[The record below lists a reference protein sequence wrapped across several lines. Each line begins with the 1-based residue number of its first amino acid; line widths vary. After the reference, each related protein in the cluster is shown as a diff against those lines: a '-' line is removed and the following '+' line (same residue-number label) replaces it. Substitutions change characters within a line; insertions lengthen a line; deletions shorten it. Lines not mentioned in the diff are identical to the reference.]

1 MSILGQYQNG
11 NYGVTILSD
20 GTKIREND
28 LDFFDAEFP
37 ESMDIKITN
46 VCDMGCPMC
55 HEDSKPNGKHGD
67 ILNLPFL
74 DSLHEFTE
82 LAIGGGNPLAH
93 PDFIPF
99 LHLLK
104 GRKLIANVTV
114 NEVHFLQN
122 IPLLLE
128 LTEQGLIYGMGIS
141 YTGGDRENTYRFAD
155 EVSKFPN
162 AVIHIIAGIVS
173 AEQIHWLSE
182 RSHNL
187 KILILGYKDFR
198 RGADYYEKVG
208 QAINERLQDL
218 YELMPEMIDNKYFKT
233 ISFDNLAISQLDV
246 KLLLTQEIKHPMTE
260 EEWQTFFMGD
270 DGRDGELTSASMY
283 VDAVSGQFSKNS
295 CSTERFPVTS
305 NITEM
310 FQFLRKK
317 EGKNSQ

>member
-11 NYGVTILSD
+11 NYSVTILSD

-46 VCDMGCPMC
+46 ACDMGCPMC
-55 HEDSKPNGKHGD
+55 HEDSRPDGKHGD

-82 LAIGGGNPLAH
+82 LAIGGGNPLSH

-104 GRKLIANVTV
+104 VRKLIANVTV
-114 NEVHFLQN
+114 NEVHFLKN

-128 LTEQGLIYGMGIS
+128 LTEQGFIYGLGIS
-141 YTGGDRENTYRFAD
+141 YTGGDRESTYCFAD

-162 AVIHIIAGIVS
+162 AVIHIINGIVS
-173 AEQIHWLSE
+173 MEQVSWLSE
-182 RSHNL
+182 RNREL

-198 RGADYYEKVG
+198 RGADHHVKVG
-208 QAINERLQDL
+208 QIV
-218 YELMPEMIDNKYFKT
+218 DNKMHDMYEYLPQIITNGWFKT
-233 ISFDNLAISQLDV
+233 VSFDNLAISQLNV
-246 KLLLTQEIKHPMTE
+246 KRLMSE
-260 EEWQTFFMGD
+260 EEWKIFYMGD
-270 DGRDGELTSASMY
+270 DGREGELSSASMY
-283 VDAVSGQFSKNS
+283 VDAVSGQFARNS
-295 CSTERFPVTS
+295 CSTERFPVAN

-310 FQFLRKK
+310 FQSLKAK
-317 EGKNSQ
+317 EE

>member
-11 NYGVTILSD
+11 NYSVTILSD

-46 VCDMGCPMC
+46 ACDMGCPMC
-55 HEDSKPNGKHGD
+55 HEDSRPDGKHGD

-82 LAIGGGNPLAH
+82 LAIGGGNPLSH

-104 GRKLIANVTV
+104 EHKLIANVTV
-114 NEVHFLQN
+114 NEVHFLKN

-128 LTEQGLIYGMGIS
+128 LTEQGFIYGLGVS
-141 YTGGDRENTYRFAD
+141 YTGGDRESTYRFAD
-155 EVSKFPN
+155 EVSRFPN
-162 AVIHIIAGIVS
+162 AVIHIINGIVS
-173 AEQIHWLSE
+173 MEQVLWLSE
-182 RSHNL
+182 RNHEL

-198 RGADYYEKVG
+198 RGANHHAKVG
-208 QAINERLQDL
+208 QVV
-218 YELMPEMIDNKYFKT
+218 DNKMHNMYEYLPQIVENGWFKT
-233 ISFDNLAISQLDV
+233 VSFDNLAIYQLDA
-246 KLLLTQEIKHPMTE
+246 KRLMSEK
-260 EEWQTFFMGD
+260 EWKIFYMGD
-270 DGRDGELTSASMY
+270 DGRDGELSSASMY
-283 VDAVSGQFSKNS
+283 VDAVSGQFARNS
-295 CSTERFPVTS
+295 CSAERFPVTN

-310 FQFLRKK
+310 FQFLKIK
-317 EGKNSQ
+317 EG

>member
-11 NYGVTILSD
+11 NYSVTILSD

-46 VCDMGCPMC
+46 ACDMGCPMC
-55 HEDSKPNGKHGD
+55 HEDSGPDGKHGD

-82 LAIGGGNPLAH
+82 LAIGGGNPLSH

-104 GRKLIANVTV
+104 KRKLIANVTV
-114 NEVHFLQN
+114 NEVHFLKN

-128 LTEQGLIYGMGIS
+128 LTEQGFIYGLGIS
-141 YTGGDRENTYRFAD
+141 YTGGDRESTYRFAD

-162 AVIHIIAGIVS
+162 AVIHIINGIVS
-173 AEQIHWLSE
+173 MEQVSWLSE
-182 RSHNL
+182 RNREL

-198 RGADYYEKVG
+198 RGADHHMKVG
-208 QAINERLQDL
+208 QIV
-218 YELMPEMIDNKYFKT
+218 DNKMHDMYEYLPQIIKNGWFKT

-246 KLLLTQEIKHPMTE
+246 KRLMSE
-260 EEWQTFFMGD
+260 EEWKIFYMGD
-270 DGRDGELTSASMY
+270 DGREGELSSASMY
-283 VDAVSGQFSKNS
+283 VDAVSGQFARNS
-295 CSTERFPVTS
+295 CSTERFPVTN
-305 NITEM
+305 NIKEM
-310 FQFLRKK
+310 FQFLKTK
-317 EGKNSQ
+317 EE

>member
-1 MSILGQYQNG
+1 MGILGQYQNG
-11 NYGVTILSD
+11 NYSVTILSD
-20 GTKIREND
+20 GTKIRENN

-55 HEDSKPNGKHGD
+55 HEDSRPDGKHGD

-82 LAIGGGNPLAH
+82 LAIGGGNPLSH

-104 GRKLIANVTV
+104 ERKLIANVTV
-114 NEVHFLQN
+114 NEVHFMKN

-128 LTEQGLIYGMGIS
+128 LAEQGLIYGLGVS

-162 AVIHIIAGIVS
+162 AVIHIINGIVS
-173 AEQIHWLSE
+173 MEQISWLSE
-182 RSHNL
+182 RNRGL

-198 RGADYYEKVG
+198 RGADHHVKVG
-208 QAINERLQDL
+208 QIV
-218 YELMPEMIDNKYFKT
+218 DNKMKDMYEYLPKIIENAWFKAV
-233 ISFDNLAISQLDV
+233 SFDNLAISQLDV
-246 KLLLTQEIKHPMTE
+246 KRLMSE
-260 EEWQTFFMGD
+260 EDWEVFYMGD
-270 DGRDGELTSASMY
+270 DGRDGELSSASMY
-283 VDAVSGQFSKNS
+283 VDAVVGQFAKNS
-295 CSTERFPVTS
+295 CSTERFSVTD
-305 NITEM
+305 NIIEM
-310 FQFLRKK
+310 FQFLKTK
-317 EGKNSQ
+317 EGQNAQ

>member
-11 NYGVTILSD
+11 NYSVTILSD

-46 VCDMGCPMC
+46 ACDMGCPMC
-55 HEDSKPNGKHGD
+55 HEDSRPDGKHGD

-82 LAIGGGNPLAH
+82 LAIGGGNPLSH
-93 PDFIPF
+93 PNFIPF

-104 GRKLIANVTV
+104 ERKLIANVTV
-114 NEVHFLQN
+114 NEVHFLKN

-128 LTEQGLIYGMGIS
+128 LTEQGLIYGLGVS

-162 AVIHIIAGIVS
+162 AVIHIINGIVGV
-173 AEQIHWLSE
+173 EQGAWLSE
-182 RSHNL
+182 RNHEL

-198 RGADYYEKVG
+198 RGANHHAKVG
-208 QAINERLQDL
+208 QVV
-218 YELMPEMIDNKYFKT
+218 DNKMHDMYEYLPQIVENGWFKT
-233 ISFDNLAISQLDV
+233 VSFDNLAISQLDV
-246 KLLLTQEIKHPMTE
+246 KRLMSE
-260 EEWQTFFMGD
+260 EEWKIFYMGD
-270 DGRDGELTSASMY
+270 DGRDGELSSASMY
-283 VDAVSGQFSKNS
+283 VDAVAGQFARNS
-295 CSTERFPVTS
+295 CSAERFPVTN

-310 FQFLRKK
+310 FQFLKTK
-317 EGKNSQ
+317 EG

>member
-11 NYGVTILSD
+11 NYSVTILSD

-46 VCDMGCPMC
+46 ACDMGCPMC
-55 HEDSKPNGKHGD
+55 HEDSRPDGKHGD

-82 LAIGGGNPLAH
+82 LAIGGGNPLSH

-104 GRKLIANVTV
+104 KRKLIANVTV
-114 NEVHFLQN
+114 NEVHFLKN

-128 LTEQGLIYGMGIS
+128 LTEQGFIYGLGIS
-141 YTGGDRENTYRFAD
+141 YTGGDRESTYRFAD

-162 AVIHIIAGIVS
+162 AVIHIINGIVS
-173 AEQIHWLSE
+173 MEQVSWLSE
-182 RSHNL
+182 RNREL

-198 RGADYYEKVG
+198 RGADHHIKVG
-208 QAINERLQDL
+208 QIV
-218 YELMPEMIDNKYFKT
+218 DNKMHDMYEYLPQIIKNSWFKT

-246 KLLLTQEIKHPMTE
+246 KRLMPE
-260 EEWQTFFMGD
+260 EEWKIFYMGD
-270 DGRDGELTSASMY
+270 DGREGELSSASMY
-283 VDAVSGQFSKNS
+283 VDAVSGQFARNS
-295 CSTERFPVTS
+295 CSTERFPVTN

-310 FQFLRKK
+310 FQFLKTK
-317 EGKNSQ
+317 EE

>member
-11 NYGVTILSD
+11 NYSVTILSD

-46 VCDMGCPMC
+46 ACDMGCPMC
-55 HEDSKPNGKHGD
+55 HEDSKPDGKHGD

-82 LAIGGGNPLAH
+82 LAIGGGNPLSH

-104 GRKLIANVTV
+104 EHKLIANVTV
-114 NEVHFLQN
+114 NEVHFLKN

-128 LTEQGLIYGMGIS
+128 LTEQGFIYGLGIS
-141 YTGGDRENTYRFAD
+141 YTGGDRESTYRFAD

-162 AVIHIIAGIVS
+162 AVIHIINGIVS
-173 AEQIHWLSE
+173 MEQVSWLSE
-182 RSHNL
+182 RNREL

-198 RGADYYEKVG
+198 RGADHHAKVG
-208 QAINERLQDL
+208 QIV
-218 YELMPEMIDNKYFKT
+218 DNKMHDMYEYLPQIITNGWFKT
-233 ISFDNLAISQLDV
+233 VSFDNLAISQLNV
-246 KLLLTQEIKHPMTE
+246 KRLMFE
-260 EEWQTFFMGD
+260 EEWKIFYMGD
-270 DGRDGELTSASMY
+270 DGRDGELSSASMY
-283 VDAVSGQFSKNS
+283 VDAVSGQFARNS
-295 CSTERFPVTS
+295 CSTERFSLTN

-310 FQFLRKK
+310 FQLLKTK
-317 EGKNSQ
+317 EE

>member
-1 MSILGQYQNG
+1 MGILGQYQNG
-11 NYGVTILSD
+11 NYSVTILSD
-20 GTKIREND
+20 GTKIRENN

-82 LAIGGGNPLAH
+82 LAIGGGNPLSH

-104 GRKLIANVTV
+104 ERKLIANVTV
-114 NEVHFLQN
+114 NEVHFMKN

-128 LTEQGLIYGMGIS
+128 LAEQGLIYGLGVS

-162 AVIHIIAGIVS
+162 AVIHIINGIVS
-173 AEQIHWLSE
+173 MEQISWLSE
-182 RSHNL
+182 RNRGL
-187 KILILGYKDFR
+187 KTLILGYKDFR
-198 RGADYYEKVG
+198 RGADHHVRVG
-208 QAINERLQDL
+208 QIVDDKMKDM
-218 YELMPEMIDNKYFKT
+218 YEYLPKIIENAWFKAV
-233 ISFDNLAISQLDV
+233 SFDNLAISQLDV
-246 KLLLTQEIKHPMTE
+246 KRLMPE
-260 EEWQTFFMGD
+260 EDWEVFYMGD
-270 DGRDGELTSASMY
+270 DGRDGELSSASMY
-283 VDAVSGQFSKNS
+283 VDAVVGQFAKNS
-295 CSTERFPVTS
+295 CSTERFSVTD
-305 NITEM
+305 NIVEM
-310 FQFLRKK
+310 FQFLKTK
-317 EGKNSQ
+317 EGQNAQ

>member
-11 NYGVTILSD
+11 NYSVTILSD

-46 VCDMGCPMC
+46 ACDMSCPMC
-55 HEDSKPNGKHGD
+55 HEDSRPDGKHGD

-82 LAIGGGNPLAH
+82 LAIGGGNPLSH

-104 GRKLIANVTV
+104 ERKLIANVTV
-114 NEVHFLQN
+114 NEVHFLKN

-128 LTEQGLIYGMGIS
+128 LTEQGFIYGLGIS
-141 YTGGDRENTYRFAD
+141 YTGGDRESTYHFAD

-162 AVIHIIAGIVS
+162 TVIHVINGIVS
-173 AEQIHWLSE
+173 MEQVSWLSE
-182 RSHNL
+182 RNREL

-198 RGADYYEKVG
+198 RGADHHVKVG
-208 QAINERLQDL
+208 QIV
-218 YELMPEMIDNKYFKT
+218 DNKMHDMYEYLPQIIANGWFKT
-233 ISFDNLAISQLDV
+233 VSFDNLAISQLDV
-246 KLLLTQEIKHPMTE
+246 KRLMSE
-260 EEWQTFFMGD
+260 EEWKIFYMGD
-270 DGRDGELTSASMY
+270 DGRDGELSSASMY
-283 VDAVSGQFSKNS
+283 VDAVSGQFARNS
-295 CSTERFPVTS
+295 CSTERFPVTN

-310 FQFLRKK
+310 FQFLKTK
-317 EGKNSQ
+317 EE

>member
-11 NYGVTILSD
+11 NYSVTILSD

-46 VCDMGCPMC
+46 ACDMGCPMC
-55 HEDSKPNGKHGD
+55 HEDSRPDGKHGD

-82 LAIGGGNPLAH
+82 LAIGGGNPLSH

-104 GRKLIANVTV
+104 KRKLIANVTV
-114 NEVHFLQN
+114 NEVHFLKN

-128 LTEQGLIYGMGIS
+128 LTEQGFIYGLGIS
-141 YTGGDRENTYRFAD
+141 YTGGDRESTYRFAD

-162 AVIHIIAGIVS
+162 AVIHIINGIVS
-173 AEQIHWLSE
+173 MEQVSWLSE
-182 RSHNL
+182 RNREL

-198 RGADYYEKVG
+198 RGADHHIKVG
-208 QAINERLQDL
+208 QIV
-218 YELMPEMIDNKYFKT
+218 DNKMHDMYEYLPQIIKNGWFKT

-246 KLLLTQEIKHPMTE
+246 KRLMSE
-260 EEWQTFFMGD
+260 EEWKIFYMGD
-270 DGRDGELTSASMY
+270 DGREGELSSASMY
-283 VDAVSGQFSKNS
+283 VDAVSGQFARNS
-295 CSTERFPVTS
+295 CSTERFPVTN

-310 FQFLRKK
+310 FQFLKTK
-317 EGKNSQ
+317 EE

>member
-11 NYGVTILSD
+11 NYSVTILSD

-46 VCDMGCPMC
+46 ACDMGCPMC
-55 HEDSKPNGKHGD
+55 HEDSRPDGKHGD

-74 DSLHEFTE
+74 GSLHEFTE
-82 LAIGGGNPLAH
+82 LAIGGGNPLSH

-104 GRKLIANVTV
+104 KRKLIANVTV
-114 NEVHFLQN
+114 NEVHFLKN

-128 LTEQGLIYGMGIS
+128 LTEQGFIYGLGIS
-141 YTGGDRENTYRFAD
+141 YTGGDRESTYRFAD

-162 AVIHIIAGIVS
+162 AVIHIINGIVS
-173 AEQIHWLSE
+173 MEQVSWLSE
-182 RSHNL
+182 RNREL

-198 RGADYYEKVG
+198 RGADHHIKVG
-208 QAINERLQDL
+208 QIV
-218 YELMPEMIDNKYFKT
+218 DNKMHDMYEYLPQIIKNGWFKT

-246 KLLLTQEIKHPMTE
+246 ERLMSE
-260 EEWQTFFMGD
+260 EEWKIFYMGD
-270 DGRDGELTSASMY
+270 DGREGELSSASMY
-283 VDAVSGQFSKNS
+283 VDAVSGQFARNS
-295 CSTERFPVTS
+295 CSTERFPVTN

-310 FQFLRKK
+310 FQFLKTK
-317 EGKNSQ
+317 EE

>member
-1 MSILGQYQNG
+1 MGILGQYQNG
-11 NYGVTILSD
+11 NYSVTILSD
-20 GTKIREND
+20 GTKIRENN

-55 HEDSKPNGKHGD
+55 HEDSRPDGKHGD

-82 LAIGGGNPLAH
+82 LAIGGGNPLSH

-104 GRKLIANVTV
+104 ERKLIANVTV
-114 NEVHFLQN
+114 NEVHFMKN

-128 LTEQGLIYGMGIS
+128 LAEQGLIYGLGVS

-162 AVIHIIAGIVS
+162 AVIHIINGIVS
-173 AEQIHWLSE
+173 MEQISWLSE
-182 RSHNL
+182 RNREL

-198 RGADYYEKVG
+198 RGADHHVKVG
-208 QAINERLQDL
+208 QIV
-218 YELMPEMIDNKYFKT
+218 DNKMKDMYEYLPKIIENAWFKAV
-233 ISFDNLAISQLDV
+233 SFDNLAISQLDV
-246 KLLLTQEIKHPMTE
+246 KRLMSE
-260 EEWQTFFMGD
+260 EDWEVFYMGD
-270 DGRDGELTSASMY
+270 DGRDGELSSASMY
-283 VDAVSGQFSKNS
+283 VDAVVGQFAKNS
-295 CSTERFPVTS
+295 CSTERFSVTN
-305 NITEM
+305 NIVEM
-310 FQFLRKK
+310 FQFLKTK
-317 EGKNSQ
+317 EGQNAQ

>member
-11 NYGVTILSD
+11 NYSVTILSD

-28 LDFFDAEFP
+28 LDFFEAEFP

-46 VCDMGCPMC
+46 ACDMGCPMC
-55 HEDSKPNGKHGD
+55 HEDSRPDGRHGD

-82 LAIGGGNPLAH
+82 LAIGGGNPLSH

-104 GRKLIANVTV
+104 KRRLIANVTV
-114 NEVHFLQN
+114 NEVHFLKN

-128 LTEQGLIYGMGIS
+128 LTEQGFIYGLGVS
-141 YTGGDRENTYRFAD
+141 YTGGDRESTYRFAD

-162 AVIHIIAGIVS
+162 AVIHIINGIVS
-173 AEQIHWLSE
+173 IEQVSWLSE
-182 RSHNL
+182 RNREL

-198 RGADYYEKVG
+198 RGADHHVKVG
-208 QAINERLQDL
+208 QIV
-218 YELMPEMIDNKYFKT
+218 DNKMHDMYEYLPQIITNGWFKT
-233 ISFDNLAISQLDV
+233 VSFDNLAISQLNV
-246 KLLLTQEIKHPMTE
+246 KRLMSE
-260 EEWQTFFMGD
+260 EEWKIFYMGD
-270 DGRDGELTSASMY
+270 DGRDGELSSASMY
-283 VDAVSGQFSKNS
+283 VDAVSGQFARNS
-295 CSTERFPVTS
+295 CSTERFSLTN

-310 FQFLRKK
+310 FQLLKTK
-317 EGKNSQ
+317 EE

>member
-11 NYGVTILSD
+11 NYSVTILSD

-46 VCDMGCPMC
+46 ACDMGCPMC
-55 HEDSKPNGKHGD
+55 HEDSRPDGKHGD

-82 LAIGGGNPLAH
+82 LAIGGGNPLSH

-104 GRKLIANVTV
+104 KRKLIANVTV
-114 NEVHFLQN
+114 NEVHFLKN

-128 LTEQGLIYGMGIS
+128 LTEQGFICGLGIS
-141 YTGGDRENTYRFAD
+141 YTGGDRESTYRFAD

-162 AVIHIIAGIVS
+162 AVIHIINGIVS
-173 AEQIHWLSE
+173 MEQVSWLSE
-182 RSHNL
+182 RNREL

-198 RGADYYEKVG
+198 RGADHHMKVG
-208 QAINERLQDL
+208 QIV
-218 YELMPEMIDNKYFKT
+218 DNKMHDMYEYLPQIIKNGWFKT
-233 ISFDNLAISQLDV
+233 VSFDNLAISQLDV
-246 KLLLTQEIKHPMTE
+246 KRLMSE
-260 EEWQTFFMGD
+260 EEWKIFYMGD
-270 DGRDGELTSASMY
+270 DGREGELSSASMY
-283 VDAVSGQFSKNS
+283 VDAVSGQFARNS
-295 CSTERFPVTS
+295 CSTERFPVTN

-310 FQFLRKK
+310 FQFLKTK
-317 EGKNSQ
+317 EG

>member
-11 NYGVTILSD
+11 NYSVTILSD

-46 VCDMGCPMC
+46 ACDMGCPMC
-55 HEDSKPNGKHGD
+55 HEDSRPDGKHGD

-74 DSLHEFTE
+74 DSLHELTE
-82 LAIGGGNPLAH
+82 LAIGGGNPLSH

-104 GRKLIANVTV
+104 KRKLIANVTV
-114 NEVHFLQN
+114 NEVHFLKN

-128 LTEQGLIYGMGIS
+128 LTEQGFIYGLGIS
-141 YTGGDRENTYRFAD
+141 YTGGDRESTYRFAD

-162 AVIHIIAGIVS
+162 AVIHIINGIVS
-173 AEQIHWLSE
+173 MEQVSWLSE
-182 RSHNL
+182 RNREL

-198 RGADYYEKVG
+198 RGADHHIKVG
-208 QAINERLQDL
+208 QIV
-218 YELMPEMIDNKYFKT
+218 DNKMHDMYEYLPQIIKNGWFKT

-246 KLLLTQEIKHPMTE
+246 KRLMSE
-260 EEWQTFFMGD
+260 EEWKIFYMGD
-270 DGRDGELTSASMY
+270 DGREGELSSASMY
-283 VDAVSGQFSKNS
+283 VDAVSGQFARNS
-295 CSTERFPVTS
+295 CSTERFPVTN
-305 NITEM
+305 NIAEM
-310 FQFLRKK
+310 FQFLKTK
-317 EGKNSQ
+317 EE